1 MSLLQNIVASLRSPW
16 SASESQTTHQGYEV
30 AVNSIPESIR
40 GRVALVE
47 GVLHMSE
54 EIKGNLDMLG
64 LVADLQARGITRRVW
79 HEPGVFD
86 TRYAKMTVTVTAQ
99 ENDQKQYAVDLIAKA
114 HAKKAS
120 DIHLLD
126 NGSYILIRFRVM
138 GLMQDYTPL
147 PVEFGRQ
154 LIQCLYTT
162 IAGIQSTPS
171 FSPTENMDARIADRK
186 YLPPDVHAIRVHVAP
201 IECATGKGHNMYLRL
216 LYDSTA
222 ASGTLEGRT
231 SRLGFTVAQ
240 QAILRSLTN
249 RTGLIIISGPTGH
262 GKSTLLKHGME
273 SMAEE
278 KPQKSYM
285 ACEDPPEVPMKGVAQ
300 VLVSTNLDRATLDER
315 KRGLAYIEAIA
326 GALRSNPD
334 VLMIG
339 EIRYPEAAA
348 AAVNAALTGHAVF
361 ATLHANN
368 AFGIIPRMQSLL
380 NEAGYVEPLEH
391 LCDPNVLAG
400 MVYQRL
406 IPILCPDCK
415 ISLGKLIDEGP
426 ERRRYHV
433 SDRLFEYLQPIAVN
447 GIDAVFVRGE
457 GCEHCGNEGFVG
469 LQVAAE
475 VIAPDIHMLDLLRS
489 GKSAEA
495 YSYWI
500 KEQKGVSYI
509 GHACQLVADGLAD
522 PAETENRLGVP
533 LNFDRR

>member
-1 MSLLQNIVASLRSPW
+1 MNIIQHIASWLHSLW
-16 SASESQTTHQGYEV
+16 SAPALLETASGYEI

-40 GRVALVE
+40 GRVALVD

-64 LVADLQARGITRRVW
+64 LVADLQARGITQRVW
-79 HEPGVFD
+79 HAPAQFD
-86 TRYAKMTVTVTAQ
+86 AQYAKLTVTVSAQ
-99 ENDQKQYAVDLIAKA
+99 ENNEKQYAVDLIAKA

-120 DIHLLD
+120 DIHMLD
-126 NGSYILIRFRVM
+126 NGTYMLIRFRVM
-138 GLMQDYTPL
+138 GMMQDYTPL
-147 PVEFGRQ
+147 PIDFGRQ
-154 LIQCLYTT
+154 IMSCLYTS
-162 IAGIQSTPS
+162 IAGSHSTPS
-171 FSPTENMDARIADRK
+171 YSPTESMDARIADRN
-186 YLPPDVHAIRVHVAP
+186 YLPPDVHAIRVHVVP
-201 IECATGKGHNMYLRL
+201 VECATGKGQNMYLRL
-216 LYDSTA
+216 LYDTTEA
-222 ASGTLEGRT
+222 AGTLEERT
-231 SRLGFTVAQ
+231 SKLGFMAQ
-240 QAILRSLTN
+240 QQETLRSLTT
-249 RTGLIIISGPTGH
+249 RTGLIIFSGPTGH
-262 GKSTLLKHGME
+262 GKSTLLKHIME
-273 SMAEE
+273 SMAHE

-285 ACEDPPEVPMKGVAQ
+285 AYEDPPEVPMKGVAQ
-300 VLVSTNLDRATLDER
+300 VLVSTNLDRTSSEEN
-315 KRGLAYIEAIA
+315 KRGLAYIEAIS

-406 IPILCPDCK
+406 IPILCPHCK
-415 ISLGKLIDEGP
+415 INLGKLVDEGG

-433 SDRLFEYLQPIAVN
+433 PDRLFGYLQPLAVN

-457 GCEHCGNEGFVG
+457 GCKHCRNEGFVG
-469 LQVAAE
+469 QKVVAE
-475 VIAPDIHMLDLLRS
+475 VISPDLHMLALLRA

-495 YSYWI
+495 YNYWI
-500 KEQKGVSYI
+500 KDQKGLSYI
-509 GHACQLVADGLAD
+509 AHACQLVANGLAD